1 MPHVSLPL
9 FLNLGCGPIF
19 SRAPE
24 WLNMDV
30 DPTAVERGHV
40 CAYPPI
46 LGIPFADARFDGVY
60 HARLLEKLA
69 RGQVLPFLRE
79 CFRVLRPGGIL
90 RVTTKNAES
99 LLRTYLDTLAE
110 VRTGEP
116 GACERLRWMQAELC
130 APWDKA
136 GPQDQIQA
144 VWRGASDSTA
154 AFIRSRVGTALD
166 AVPREPAPRPNAMPE
181 IPLGYPAA
189 EGAPSADRIRWLYD
203 ACTLSALLE
212 EAGFED
218 ARSVPFAE
226 SALPDFTLD
235 TAPDG
240 SPRCPHSL
248 YMEACKPF
256 RTPRAAPRVTLF
268 STSDGG
274 GAAIAALR
282 LHQALREE
290 DVPSLTYVQ
299 HKSGHAPLTY
309 VLPPPADD
317 RVLPDGKG
325 GALLASALRD
335 RRRQA
340 RVLRDFPQR
349 PAGSE
354 AFSDSEAAL
363 RLRNVPLLAEND
375 IFHLHWVAGF
385 IDVPGN
391 TEFLAGKKIVW
402 TLHDMNP
409 FTGGCHYADGCDK
422 YLTQCG
428 ACPQLGSHRER
439 DLAWQTWK
447 RREYAYRKLDITVV
461 SPSRWLA
468 EEARKS
474 ALLGRFPI
482 HCIPNG
488 LPLDVFRPYDRSA
501 ARNAL
506 GLDAD
511 ARVLMFSAAGV
522 LNRRKG
528 FSFLLEALGLLRE
541 EPLTQ
546 NLVLLITGDGGDL
559 LRGLPYSI
567 KALGRVDRP
576 EVMALAYSAADA
588 VALPTLEDN
597 LPNVLL
603 ETLACGTPAV
613 SFAVGGVPEII
624 EHGETGWLA
633 PPRDVRA
640 LAGCLRLA
648 LKDTVNFRRS
658 RLCRAQALEKYS
670 LKRCAEAYSA
680 LYAQL
685 CPRTDISAQ
694 EE

>member
-1 MPHVSLPL
+1 MSHVSTPR
-9 FLNLGCGPIF
+9 FLNLGCAPIC
-19 SRAPE
+19 SPMAE
-24 WLNMDV
+24 WLHMD
-30 DPTAVERGHV
+30 TALTAGERGHV
-40 CAYPPI
+40 CAYPPV

-90 RVTTKNAES
+90 RVTTNDLES
-99 LLRTYLDTLAE
+99 LLKSYLDTLAE
-110 VRTGEP
+110 VRAGEP
-116 GACERLRWMQAELC
+116 GAWERLRWMQAELC
-130 APWDKA
+130 APWDKT
-136 GPQDQIQA
+136 GPRDQLEA
-144 VWRGASDSTA
+144 MWRGASDSTA

-166 AVPREPAPRPNAMPE
+166 AIPREPAPRLNAMPE
-181 IPLGYPAA
+181 IPLGYPTA
-189 EGAPSADRIRWLYD
+189 EGVPSTDRIRWLYD

-218 ARSVPFAE
+218 TRSVAFAE

-240 SPRCPHSL
+240 SPRYPHSL
-248 YMEACKPF
+248 HLEARKPF
-256 RTPRAAPRVTLF
+256 PTPMGTPRVTLF

-274 GAAIAALR
+274 GAGIAALR
-282 LHQALREE
+282 LHQALRDE
-290 DVPSLTYVQ
+290 DVSSLTYVQ
-299 HKSGHAPLTY
+299 HKSGNAPLAY
-309 VLPPPADD
+309 VLPPPAGD
-317 RVLPDGKG
+317 RILPDGKG

-340 RVLRDFPQR
+340 RVLADFPQR

-354 AFSDSEAAL
+354 AFSDSEATL
-363 RLRNVPLLAEND
+363 RLREVPLLAESD

-391 TEFLAGKKIVW
+391 AEFLAGKKIVW

-428 ACPQLGSHRER
+428 ACPQLGSRRER

-474 ALLGRFPI
+474 ALFGRFPV

-501 ARNAL
+501 ARKVL

-528 FSFLLEALGLLRE
+528 FSSLLEALGLLRE

-559 LRGLPYSI
+559 LRGLPYSV

-588 VALPTLEDN
+588 VALPTQEDN

-603 ETLACGTPAV
+603 EALACGTPAV

-640 LAGCLRLA
+640 LAECLRQA
-648 LKDTVNFRRS
+648 LEDTGNLRRS
-658 RLCRAQALEKYS
+658 RLCRAKALEKYS

-680 LYAQL
+680 LYARL
-685 CPRTDISAQ
+685 YPRTDISAQ
-694 EE
+694 EK

>member
-1 MPHVSLPL
+1 MPHNFIPR

-19 SRAPE
+19 SHTPE
-24 WLNMDV
+24 WLNMDP
-30 DPTAVERGHV
+30 DPAVGERDHV
-40 CAYPPI
+40 CAYPPV
-46 LGIPFADARFDGVY
+46 LGVPFADNRFDAVY
-60 HARLLEKLA
+60 HAHLLEKLA

-90 RVTTKNAES
+90 RIVTKDVES
-99 LLRTYLDTLAE
+99 LLKSYIDALTE
-110 VRTGEP
+110 VRAGEP
-116 GACERLRWMQAELC
+116 DAWERLRWMQAELC
-130 APWDKA
+130 APWSKT
-136 GPQDQIQA
+136 GRRDQMEA
-144 VWRGASDSTA
+144 VWRGASDSAA

-166 AVPREPAPRPNAMPE
+166 AVTRESAPRSSSMPE
-181 IPLGYPAA
+181 IPLGYAA
-189 EGAPSADRIRWLYD
+189 EEAPPSADRIRWLYD
-203 ACTLSALLE
+203 VCTLSALLE
-212 EAGFED
+212 EGGFENTH
-218 ARSVPFAE
+218 SVSFTE

-235 TAPDG
+235 TAPNG
-240 SPRCPHSL
+240 MPRHPHSL
-248 YMEACKPF
+248 YLEARKPF
-256 RTPRAAPRVTLF
+256 GTPIAEPRVTLF
-268 STSDGG
+268 STSDAG

-282 LHQALREE
+282 LHQALRGEN
-290 DVPSLTYVQ
+290 VPSLTYVQ
-299 HKSGHAPLTY
+299 HKSGNTPLVY
-309 VLPPPADD
+309 VLPPPPDD

-325 GALLASALRD
+325 GALLASAPRD

-340 RVLRDFPQR
+340 RILGDYPQR

-354 AFSDSEAAL
+354 SFSDSEAAL
-363 RLRNVPLLAEND
+363 RLHNAPLLAESD

-391 TEFLAGKKIVW
+391 TEFLVGKKIVW

-474 ALLGRFPI
+474 SLLGRFPV
-482 HCIPNG
+482 HHIPNG

-506 GLDAD
+506 GLAAD

-522 LNRRKG
+522 FNRRKG
-528 FSFLLEALGLLRE
+528 FSSLLEALGLLRE
-541 EPLTQ
+541 EALAR

-567 KALGRVDRP
+567 KAMGRVDRP
-576 EVMALAYSAADA
+576 EIMALAYSAADA
-588 VALPTLEDN
+588 VALPTQEDN

-603 ETLACGTPAV
+603 EALACGTPAV

-624 EHGETGWLA
+624 EHGKTGWLA

-640 LAGCLRLA
+640 LADCLLQALADRTPSRRLA
-648 LKDTVNFRRS
+648 
-658 RLCRAQALEKYS
+658 CRTTALEHYS
-670 LKRCAEAYSA
+670 LSLQARRYQE
-680 LYAQL
+680 LYRIL
-685 CPRTDISAQ
+685 ISHR
-694 EE
+694 